1 MVVFA
6 LCGAVTSALCA
17 VRFMPHTKAQWKSST
32 VKVLAASAAL
42 LVAPVCYARG
52 EMIGG
57 LIGFV
62 SALVREH
69 GWEGIFLGIIAAS
82 VVMYFL
88 LKREGAR
95 MDKID
100 ANLAR
105 RKALTEQR
113 EREAEQKKIEEMRV
127 AKAAARKHRKNEK
140 VKVYIPDI
148 GNLAEVDVVEVLV
161 KVGDNVELEAPL
173 VVLESDKAT
182 LDVPSPADGTV
193 TAIHVKV
200 GDKVGKGTFLA
211 ELDA

>member
-1 MVVFA
+1 MCV
-6 LCGAVTSALCA
+6 
-17 VRFMPHTKAQWKSST
+17 VRFVSHTKAQWRFSI
-32 VKVLAASAAL
+32 VKALAAAAAL
-42 LVAPVCYARG
+42 LATPVCYARG

-62 SALVREH
+62 SALVREY
-69 GWEGIFLGIIAAS
+69 GWEGLFLGIIATS

-88 LKREGAR
+88 LKREDAR

-105 RKALTEQR
+105 RRAETEQR
-113 EREAEQKKIEEMRV
+113 KREELKAAEQKKIEERRA
-127 AKAAARKHRKNEK
+127 AKAAARKHRKSEK

-148 GNLAEVDVVEVLV
+148 GDFDEVDVVEVLV
-161 KVGDNVELEAPL
+161 KVGDDVELEAPL

-200 GDKVGKGTFLA
+200 GDKVGEGTFLA
-211 ELDA
+211 ELAA